1 MPIVH
6 VEFTEFQKNH
16 AIYTRQCR
24 ETGDFLQLDYP
35 GDGLSMYVVAD
46 HAGANE
52 VLRNE
57 QGNFVH
63 FADYFASIEQQTDAD
78 KRIGKIFST
87 NLGNNSGLNI
97 ELRKDIRNHFNGSGV
112 DQHIDY
118 IKTCVIELAE
128 NLKHIAAENDGLVD
142 IMKDFAMPLTFL
154 VTSHIIGLEFDSDED
169 RQLRIEQASEAI
181 RLINLIAPEADKL
194 IALEAHDKLSEYIL
208 PQLQKFC
215 KDDGTLRKD
224 CLFHDFA
231 SKINAGEDAKLD
243 SFIELVNGLFQ
254 AGLGATGSFFALCL
268 QLLLAGDDKNKAEDI
283 QAYYLSPERTD
294 EEKREA
300 VGEYIRVAQKKLGGI
315 FPRYSKVG
323 GRLKGEDINENSLI
337 YMSLVSANM
346 DENAFKNA
354 EIVNPERVKT
364 PTGLSKEALKERK
377 EKRLEKSLSFS
388 YGEHMCPGR
397 RIALTIIRYAMDE
410 LFKQFPNMT
419 AEEINVISEMFGKPS
434 EVTAFQIRLNN

>member
-1 MPIVH
+1 MSIVH

-16 AIYTRQCR
+16 ASYTKQCR

-63 FADYFASIEQQTDAD
+63 FADYFASIEQKTDAD

-118 IKTCVIELAE
+118 IKNCVVELTE
-128 NLKHIAAENDGLVD
+128 NLKTVAAENNGVVD
-142 IMKDFAMPLTFL
+142 MMKDFAMPLTFL
-154 VTSHIIGLEFDSDED
+154 VTSHIIGLEFDSDEEK
-169 RQLRIEQASEAI
+169 QLRIEQASEAI
-181 RLINLIAPEADKL
+181 RLINLIAPEEDKL
-194 IALEAHDKLSEYIL
+194 VALEAHDKLSEYIL
-208 PQLQKFC
+208 PQLEKFC
-215 KDDGTLRKD
+215 KDDGSLRKD
-224 CLFHDFA
+224 CLFYDFA
-231 SKINAGEDAKLD
+231 EKINAGENDKLD
-243 SFIELVNGLFQ
+243 SFIELVSGLFQ

-268 QLLLAGDDKNKAEDI
+268 QLVLAGDDKNRPEDI
-283 QAYYLSPERTD
+283 QAYYLSPDRTD

-300 VGEYIRVAQKKLGGI
+300 VGEYIRVSQKKLGGI

-323 GRLKGEDINENSLI
+323 GSLKGESINENSLI

-346 DENAFKNA
+346 DEHAFKNA
-354 EIVNPERVKT
+354 ETINPDRVKT
-364 PTGLSKEALKERK
+364 PKDLSKEALKERK

-410 LFKQFPNMT
+410 LFRQFPNM
-419 AEEINVISEMFGKPS
+419 ASEEINVVSEMFGKPS
-434 EVTAFQIRLNN
+434 EVTSFYIRLNN